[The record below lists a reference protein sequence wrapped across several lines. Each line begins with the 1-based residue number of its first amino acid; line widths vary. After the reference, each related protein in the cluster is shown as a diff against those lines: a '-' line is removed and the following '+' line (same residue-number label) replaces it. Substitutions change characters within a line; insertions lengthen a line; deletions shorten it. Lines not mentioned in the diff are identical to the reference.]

1 MERKPTT
8 EEQLVKQAEIAP
20 EDVVKARDTWRKD
33 AQPKL
38 KNLLD
43 AEAK

>member
-1 MERKPTT
+1 MKKVAQTDETASKIT
-8 EEQLVKQAEIAP
+8 K
-20 EDVVKARDTWRKD
+20 EDVDKARDTWRKD

-43 AEAK
+43 ATKKKK